1 MPKSKERPGYS
12 QPSFEGLKIETRQ
25 DTMLEWVIVE
35 SLPTYRKNGKGYAW
49 ECVVSCPPDIFH
61 QGRNETYTIRA
72 NTYASEAH
80 KKRLRPGDMV
90 TIKGV
95 SHLQEIQLSGGEKRM
110 INSLT
115 ASAIDVVKRAKRESI
130 SVYEKDRNTG

>member
-12 QPSFEGLKIETRQ
+12 QPSFEGLKFETRQ

-72 NTYASEAH
+72 NTYAPKAH

-90 TIKGV
+90 TIKGM
-95 SHLQEIQLSGGEKRM
+95 SSTQEIQLSGERSGW
-110 INSLT
+110 LT
-115 ASAIDVVKRAKRESI
+115 ILLLLQLM
-130 SVYEKDRNTG
+130 